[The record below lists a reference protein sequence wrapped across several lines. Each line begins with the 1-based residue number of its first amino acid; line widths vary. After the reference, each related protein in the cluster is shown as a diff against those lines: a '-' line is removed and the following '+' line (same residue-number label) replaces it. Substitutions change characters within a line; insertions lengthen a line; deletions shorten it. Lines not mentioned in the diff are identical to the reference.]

1 MSMSKRS
8 VETLLDLVEI
18 KLSSMQ
24 VLDREDAR
32 ELALLESCR
41 RDLLAIRASLKGQK
55 GTGKVVPYV
64 REGRAATR
72 HCGNGPVRGLAR
84 PAPGLDRNTLPSM
97 NRTARPPI
105 ATRVPR
111 SSQWSSPPRGEIWR
125 ASRLFR
131 PRRRDQ

>member
-41 RDLLAIRASLKGQK
+41 RDLLAMRASLKGGQK
-55 GTGKVVPYV
+55 GGGKVVPYM
-64 REGRAATR
+64 REGRTATR
-72 HCGNGPVRGLAR
+72 H
-84 PAPGLDRNTLPSM
+84 
-97 NRTARPPI
+97 
-105 ATRVPR
+105 
-111 SSQWSSPPRGEIWR
+111 
-125 ASRLFR
+125 
-131 PRRRDQ
+131 

>member
-41 RDLLAIRASLKGQK
+41 RDLLAMRASLKGQK
-55 GTGKVVPYV
+55 GGKVVPYA

-72 HCGNGPVRGLAR
+72 H
-84 PAPGLDRNTLPSM
+84 
-97 NRTARPPI
+97 
-105 ATRVPR
+105 
-111 SSQWSSPPRGEIWR
+111 
-125 ASRLFR
+125 
-131 PRRRDQ
+131 